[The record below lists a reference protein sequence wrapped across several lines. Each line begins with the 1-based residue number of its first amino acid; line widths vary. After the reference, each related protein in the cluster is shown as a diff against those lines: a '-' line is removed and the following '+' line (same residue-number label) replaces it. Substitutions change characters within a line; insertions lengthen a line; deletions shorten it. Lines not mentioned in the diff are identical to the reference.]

1 MFTEEE
7 LGNIERS
14 LDDAGVSPGLY
25 RDGYL
30 ACMRDILEGFKSKAF
45 EEMVQQEFIQAL
57 VKVWAEAMIRNHFES
72 VKQAFGKRS

>member
-7 LGNIERS
+7 LGNIEKS
-14 LDDAGVSPGLY
+14 LDDAGLPAGLY
-25 RDGYL
+25 REGYR
-30 ACMRDILEGFKSKAF
+30 ACLRDILEGFKSKAF